1 MAPARRKRAILL
13 VGLPHLAR
21 LAPLIPARGRG
32 EDSGYRRVDEG
43 FRVAEDPVRAE
54 ATAQLDAFEA
64 GRGDGYAL
72 RLVRDRVLV
81 KHQEPPVR
89 GLRAS

>member
-1 MAPARRKRAILL
+1 MAPARRKRAIVF

-21 LAPLIPARGRG
+21 LAPVISARGRG

-54 ATAQLDAFEA
+54 AAAELDVLEA
-64 GRGDGYAL
+64 VRGDGDAL
-72 RLVRDRVLV
+72 RVVRVRVRV
-81 KHQEPPVR
+81 KYREPPVR